1 MDLKAI
7 FILAVS
13 LFCSIA
19 CQSEESS
26 AAKLLVSKQV
36 MNKYLVES
44 MDVVVKVSYFPVTI

>member
-19 CQSEESS
+19 CQSEESP